1 MLVLPDGR
9 TGPLHRKVRLLA
21 LRWLLNQDTPLKN
34 TLMAQPKQALA
45 AMDETVLPLVLCA
58 MSGARADLIDR
69 IVPELMLRV
78 STRETVTWERPVELL
93 HRGNER
99 ISVDARAMLLS
110 PSGAEVMLEGP
121 TPVDQLAGVPMRHGL
136 LALQDDFPLRL
147 EEAHP
152 EKHGNALDLG
162 GRSIEEWED
171 SLDAALAYIESG
183 LPGWREEGP
192 LHTVVPVGFEPHRS
206 LSASYREAPGVA
218 WVSLHPDPVVMA
230 EALVH
235 ENQHSRLNL
244 LSWLDPVLENAWT
257 EWSPSPVRPDLR
269 PLMGVLLAV
278 HAFVPV
284 AVMHRAHNQPERA
297 QRAWDSNE
305 RGLKVLRDKAR
316 PTAVGAR
323 LLRTLEEQHRAAAG

>member
-9 TGPLHRKVRLLA
+9 TGSLHRKVRLLA
-21 LRWLLNQDTPLKN
+21 LRWLLNQDTPLKS
-34 TLMAQPKQALA
+34 TLMAQPKQALTA
-45 AMDETVLPLVLCA
+45 LDQTVLPLVLCA
-58 MSGARADLIDR
+58 MSGARADLMDR

-78 STRETVTWERPVELL
+78 TTRETLTWERPVQLL
-93 HRGNER
+93 HRGDER
-99 ISVDARAMLLS
+99 ITVDARAMLLS
-110 PSGAEVMLEGP
+110 PAGPEVLLDGP
-121 TPVDQLAGVPMRHGL
+121 TPVEHLSGEPMREGL

-152 EKHGNALDLG
+152 DKAGNALDLG
-162 GRSIEEWED
+162 GRTAQQWQE
-171 SLDAALAYIESG
+171 SLGAALDYIEAG
-183 LPGWREEGP
+183 LPGWRREGP
-192 LHTVVPVGFEPHRS
+192 LHTVVPVGFEPQRS

-218 WVSLHPDPVVMA
+218 WVSLHPDPVVLA

-284 AVMHRAHNQPERA
+284 AVLHRSQSQHERA
-297 QRAWDSNE
+297 RRAWERNE

-316 PTAVGAR
+316 PTPAGAR
-323 LLRTLEEQHRAAAG
+323 LLQALEEEHRATAG